1 ALRWRQRTASS
12 PRPRERFTP
21 PSFRGVSEESAV
33 RDGILLHPAPRWGKA
48 GSGGGPGPRKSLPGR
63 RTGSLSMRYPLAAPH
78 TSPPATAPHASL
90 RPPAG
95 GASTGAATRGRVRWW
110 VLVLTCPLIAVDNLW
125 VVWMERV
132 ER

>member
-1 ALRWRQRTASS
+1 
-12 PRPRERFTP
+12 
-21 PSFRGVSEESAV
+21 
-33 RDGILLHPAPRWGKA
+33 
-48 GSGGGPGPRKSLPGR
+48 
-63 RTGSLSMRYPLAAPH
+63 MRYPLAAPH

-132 ER
+132 ERGPYVTTISLFGNAIFLLAALHALNGLVRRRSARFALSQAELLLV